1 MGKKVS
7 PHSFRIGIT
16 RTWDSLWYNKRG
28 YKQHFLQDI
37 AIRKYLTKHPKLQT
51 ASLSKVEIQRKSGK
65 IVVYLHSA
73 KPGMIVGRGGD
84 NVTNLQKELK
94 QKFQEDFDVNVQEIR
109 KPEVD
114 AQLVA
119 NDIAQQVEKRFP
131 YRRVS
136 KMAVEKAREAGAKGI
151 KIIVSGR
158 LNGVDI
164 ARKETFG
171 AGKVPL
177 HTLRANIDY
186 AQSRAE
192 TTYGTIGIEVWIYQG
207 LVFKNEKLNERD

>member
-7 PHSFRIGIT
+7 PHSFRLGIT
-16 RTWDSLWYNKRG
+16 RTWDSLWYSKRG
-28 YKQHFLQDI
+28 YKKDFLQDI
-37 AIRKYLTKHPKLQT
+37 RIRRYLTGHEKFKA
-51 ASLSKVEIQRKSGK
+51 ASLSKVEIHRKSGK
-65 IVVYLHSA
+65 VIVYLHSA

-84 NVTNLQKELK
+84 NVANLQKELK
-94 QKFQEDFDVNVQEIR
+94 QKFGEDFEINVQEIR
-109 KPEVD
+109 KPELD

-119 NDIAQQVEKRFP
+119 NEIATQVEKRFP
-131 YRRVS
+131 YRRVA
-136 KMAVEKAREAGAKGI
+136 KMAVEKARESGAKGI

-164 ARKETFG
+164 ARQETFG

-186 AQSRAE
+186 ALSRAE
-192 TTYGTIGIEVWIYQG
+192 TTYGTIGIKVWIYHG
-207 LVFKNEKLNERD
+207 LVFKNEKIAE